1 MWYAPVRQLKT
12 SRMLLHSEGR
22 RDSGSRV
29 IDRVTE
35 LGKSSDR
42 FPGRSGSGVAWM
54 NSKCLD
60 PMRDSHSTPMAGFVA
75 DGQTVCIL
83 VAELNS
89 DVARAVA
96 RTSLKLIGAVT

>member
-1 MWYAPVRQLKT
+1 M
-12 SRMLLHSEGR
+12 
-22 RDSGSRV
+22 
-29 IDRVTE
+29 
-35 LGKSSDR
+35 
-42 FPGRSGSGVAWM
+42 AWM

-83 VAELNS
+83 VAELNN

-96 RTSLKLIGAVT
+96 GTSLKLIGEQ

>member
-1 MWYAPVRQLKT
+1 
-12 SRMLLHSEGR
+12 MLLHIRSESR

-29 IDRVTE
+29 IDQVTE

-42 FPGRSGSGVAWM
+42 SQRRSGSGVAWM

-83 VAELNS
+83 VAELNN

-96 RTSLKLIGAVT
+96 GTSLELIGRVT